1 MQTVNDIKN
10 EIKHTL
16 SPIYNIEEI
25 NSFIYIIFEH
35 ILRYAKI
42 DILLRKDEKID
53 DSDYKNITDIVK
65 RLLKHEP
72 IQYIIGETEF
82 YNLIIK
88 VNEYTLIPRP
98 ETEELVDLIIND
110 NKHRNISILDIG
122 TGSGCIAISLAK
134 YLSNAKVSA
143 IDISN
148 QAIEMAKLNAQ
159 NNNVQINFIVQD
171 ILKIEKLESKY
182 DLIVSNPPYIR
193 ISEKDRMHKNVLD
206 YEPHSALFVS
216 DNDPLVFYR
225 TIAKFAKKHL
235 NDNGTLYFEINE
247 ALGEETKKMLLHLAF
262 KNISVLKDI
271 FEKDRIIKAEI

>member
-171 ILKIEKLESKY
+171 ILKIEKLEIKY